1 MNYPSAQ
8 ALPATGQAAA
18 DPSAE
23 EATYRKVAWRLLP
36 FLMLCYVVAY
46 LDRVNVGFAK
56 LHMLGD
62 LRFSESAYG
71 LGAGLFFIGYF
82 FFEVPSNV
90 LMHRIGAK
98 ATISRIMI
106 MWSVISAAM
115 VFVQTTTQ
123 FYVLRFLLGAAEAGF
138 YPGMILY

>member
-1 MNYPSAQ
+1 MSLTTAPSLA
-8 ALPATGQAAA
+8 PEPAAA
-18 DPSAE
+18 H
-23 EATYRKVAWRLLP
+23 ATAAQENAVYRKVAWRLLP

-62 LRFSESAYG
+62 LQFSESAYG

-98 ATISRIMI
+98 ATISRIRLI
-106 MWSVISAAM
+106 V
-115 VFVQTTTQ
+115 
-123 FYVLRFLLGAAEAGF
+123 
-138 YPGMILY
+138 